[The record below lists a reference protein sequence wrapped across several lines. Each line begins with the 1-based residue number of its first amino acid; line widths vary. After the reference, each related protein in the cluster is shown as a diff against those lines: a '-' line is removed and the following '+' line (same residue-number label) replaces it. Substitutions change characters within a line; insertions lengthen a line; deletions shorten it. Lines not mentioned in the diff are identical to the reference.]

1 MLPIH
6 IYETIK
12 FTVLLPGNRDKNHEW
27 FFKALENHVIGLVR
41 LDPNL
46 GQTDDEI
53 RSDLKAEITSLMTPI
68 RGLLTAPSDNF
79 DPDWT
84 KKIDRTKWEYW
95 PALYRYLGEYRDPVR
110 SLSTLSSLDKTSDY
124 VLSQIGSPEVIGQR
138 FGLVIGYVQSGKT
151 ENFTALISKAAD
163 SGYKLIIVLS
173 GIDDEIRGQT
183 QDRIGTHVFGIASE
197 FSSHGVKFPNRR
209 WHELTSRED
218 DFKTPST
225 VASNMLSDDRPT
237 CLVIK
242 KNGKILL
249 RVYEWL
255 KTVNVHIKQN
265 LPVLIIDDEA
275 DQASPNVAVNDPD
288 NRPTVINKRIREIL
302 GLFSK
307 SRYIAYTAT
316 PFANFFINAET
327 NIGTGAFGNDLY
339 PRDFIFSLPSPPEY
353 MGAADIYGLPPG
365 ILRDGIEVKR
375 FEGICQPCGDP
386 SRQINL
392 TNIGKLSGLKDA
404 IYSFIL
410 GTAILSLNKGNDN
423 FPSSMIVHA
432 SHLNTDHEKHKKVI
446 EQILSDL
453 RELAKIT
460 TSDTLKGRFES
471 LYSDT
476 TYSGNIVGKFNF
488 AKDNNFPVPQALPT
502 FDLIWDK
509 ILYLLTDPNI
519 LKVRVVNSISSSIP
533 KWDTPS
539 SPDANI
545 KCILVGGNLLSRG
558 LTIPN
563 LLSSYFMRMPDQAD
577 TMLQM
582 SRWLG
587 YRRGISYLMS
597 VHATQ
602 ACHEDLMAIAAA
614 EQDIR
619 NQIFEMQKLGKKP
632 IDFQFVVRMR
642 AGLIPTRIRAMGN
655 ADLHS
660 ETPNFAGRLLE
671 TFCFNQDDMPAL
683 KAITESNIQV
693 LQRALLNSTSVQHS
707 SGRHTNFC
715 INSNAAKTLLTDLH
729 LTGDEPS
736 LGTNSAGTNLRDL
749 LIQYISKRIE
759 DSELTEWEV
768 VICGLQSPGDYPK
781 IEFSGITFNP
791 VQRGRESGSHKIKN
805 VGIGRDEFDSLWGD
819 ELTRINEEI
828 KKIKELD
835 PNDWS
840 ESDGSRVRSLRL
852 PSKGKIFVYPIT
864 KFSNQN
870 KSGSELFSSDL
881 LDEAPNVLLA
891 FGISLPGSRKA
902 DQQAVRGYINET
914 TI

>member
-12 FTVLLPGNRDKNHEW
+12 FTVLLPSNREKSYEW
-27 FFKALENHVIGLVR
+27 FFTALEAHIIGLVR
-41 LDPNL
+41 LDSNL
-46 GQTDDEI
+46 IQTDDEI
-53 RSDLKAEITSLMTPI
+53 RSDLKAEIISLMTPI
-68 RGLLTAPSDNF
+68 RGMLTDPSANF

-95 PALYRYLGEYRDPVR
+95 PALYRYLGEYKKPVR

-124 VLSQIGSPEVIGQR
+124 VLSQIGSPEVVGQR

-173 GIDDEIRGQT
+173 GVDDEIREQT
-183 QDRIGTHVFGIASE
+183 QERIGTHVFGIASE
-197 FSSHGVKFPNRR
+197 FSLHGVKFPNRR
-209 WHELTSRED
+209 WHELTSRKD
-218 DFKTPST
+218 DFKTPSA

-249 RVYEWL
+249 RVHEWL
-255 KTVNVHIKQN
+255 KTVNANIKQN

-307 SRYIAYTAT
+307 SRYVAYTAT

-365 ILRDGIEVKR
+365 TLRDGVEVNR
-375 FEGICQPCGDP
+375 FEGICQPCVDP
-386 SRQINL
+386 SQQINL
-392 TNIGKLSGLKDA
+392 SNIGNLSGLKDA

-410 GTAILSLNKGNDN
+410 GTAILSLNKGNDD

-432 SHLNTDHEKHKKVI
+432 SHLNINHEKHKKVI
-446 EQILSDL
+446 EQIISDA

-460 TSDTLKGRFES
+460 TSDTLKNRFIG
-471 LYSDT
+471 LYSDPA
-476 TYSGNIVGKFNF
+476 YSGNVIGKFNY
-488 AKDNNFPVPQALPT
+488 AKENNYPVPETLPT
-502 FDLIWDK
+502 FDMIWDK
-509 ILYLLTDPNI
+509 ILNLLTDPKI
-519 LKVRVVNSISSSIP
+519 LEVRVVNSISSSIP
-533 KWDTPS
+533 KWDMPS
-539 SPDANI
+539 SPEANI

-563 LLSSYFMRMPDQAD
+563 LISSYFMRQPEQAD

-587 YRRGISYLMS
+587 YRKGISYLMS
-597 VHATQ
+597 VYATQ

-619 NQIFEMQKLGKKP
+619 NQIFEMQKQGKKP

-642 AGLIPTRIRAMGN
+642 AGLIPTRTTAMAN
-655 ADLHS
+655 ADIQS
-660 ETPNFAGRLLE
+660 QTPNFAGRLLE
-671 TFCFNQDDMPAL
+671 TFCFNQNDMSAL
-683 KAITESNIQV
+683 NAITESNIQI
-693 LQRALLNSTSVQHS
+693 LQRALLNAAPAKRS
-707 SGRHTNFC
+707 SERHTNFC
-715 INSNAAKTLLTDLH
+715 INSNAAIALLTDLH
-729 LTGDEPS
+729 ITGDEPA
-736 LGTNSAGTNLRDL
+736 LGTNSKGTNLRDL

-759 DSELTEWEV
+759 DGELTDWEV
-768 VICGLQSPGDYPK
+768 VICGLQSPVDYPK

-791 VQRGRESGSHKIKN
+791 VQRGRESGSTKIKN
-805 VGIGRDEFDSLWGD
+805 VGIGRDEFDSLCGE

-828 KKIKELD
+828 EKIKKVD
-835 PNDWS
+835 PSGWS
-840 ESDGSRVRSLRL
+840 ESDGSKVRSLRL

-864 KFSNQN
+864 KYSNQN
-870 KSGSELFSSDL
+870 KPGSELFSSDL

-902 DQQAVRGYINET
+902 DQQTLKGYINET